1 MKPFNRQLFFIL
13 YLAIFTSISGCEND
27 AHLAPLSTDA
37 KIMAFGDSLTY
48 GTGAPQNQS
57 YPAHLQKFSHH
68 TVINTGIPG
77 EISKRGL
84 QRLPSLLAHYQPELI
99 IICHGANDI
108 LRKLNLEQ
116 TKKNIQKMID
126 LANAQGVQ
134 VMLIDVPE
142 FSIFLSPHP
151 LYEELAETNQLPLV
165 RDALTD
171 ILRDNNLKSDQ
182 IHPNALGYQQ
192 LANRVFL
199 QLQTSGAL

>member
-1 MKPFNRQLFFIL
+1 MKQFSWQLFLIL
-13 YLAIFTSISGCEND
+13 YLAIFTSISGCENS
-27 AHLAPLSTDA
+27 AHLTPLSADA
-37 KIMAFGDSLTY
+37 KILAFGDSLTY

-57 YPAHLQKFSHH
+57 YPAHLQKLSHH

-77 EISKRGL
+77 EISQRGL
-84 QRLPSLLAHYQPELI
+84 QRLPSLLARYQPELI

-116 TKKNIQKMID
+116 TKQNIQKMID
-126 LANAQGVQ
+126 LAEAQGVQ

-142 FSIFLSPHP
+142 FSIFFSPHP
-151 LYEELAETNQLPLV
+151 LYEALAETNQLPLV
-165 RDALTD
+165 QDALTD

-192 LANRVFL
+192 LANRIFL